1 MMKYLFL
8 LLLLCSGATKAQTPY
23 LVTKLASLPP
33 PLAATPAV
41 PPDTVAALHRLFAAK
56 RRKLLPIVGG
66 TAAAGAAG
74 IALIGATVE
83 GGGQHDGRVVGQG
96 LVGILGVLIVGTEVL
111 FYSTSYS
118 KDKEQRAVAAFAVH
132 QLPHH
137 LQRQLK
143 AKYFR

>member
-1 MMKYLFL
+1 MKAL
-8 LLLLCSGATKAQTPY
+8 LLFAGLL
-23 LVTKLASLPP
+23 
-33 PLAATPAV
+33 LAAGPAAAQPAATVSGTGTAAPTPAAPV
-41 PPDTVAALHRLFAAK
+41 PDTVAALHRLFAAK

-66 TAAAGAAG
+66 TAAAGVAG

-137 LQRQLK
+137 LRRQLK
-143 AKYFR
+143 RKYFQ